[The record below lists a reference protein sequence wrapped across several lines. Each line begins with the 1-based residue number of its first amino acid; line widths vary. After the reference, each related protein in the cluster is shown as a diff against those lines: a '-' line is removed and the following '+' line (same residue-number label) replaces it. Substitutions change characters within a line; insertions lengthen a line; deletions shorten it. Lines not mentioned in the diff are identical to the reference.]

1 MIWFSTLLCIVALF
15 IFSQPNF
22 AFGKKCSEICG
33 KSVEILDKENLHLRL
48 FSKAF
53 VQKIFYEKTQKIK

>member
-1 MIWFSTLLCIVALF
+1 MLLIS
-15 IFSQPNF
+15 SQPNI
-22 AFGKKCSEICG
+22 ALGKKCSEICG

-53 VQKIFYEKTQKIK
+53 VQKIFYEKTMSFLILEERIIS

>member
-1 MIWFSTLLCIVALF
+1 MLLIS
-15 IFSQPNF
+15 SQPNI
-22 AFGKKCSEICG
+22 ALGKKCSEICG

-53 VQKIFYEKTQKIK
+53 VQKIFYEKTMSFLIL